1 VMPKENETKWDFV
14 IEPNPGLFKIHFKEI
29 WNYRDLLG
37 IFIKREI
44 VSYYKQTILGPLWF
58 FIQPM
63 LTTAMYVIVFSKI
76 ANLSTDGVPPV
87 LFYLSGIVMWNYFA
101 DCLNS
106 TAVTFTTNAAIF
118 GKVYFPRIIVPV
130 SKITSNLL
138 KYFIQ
143 LGLFIVIYLYY
154 IISGKFASHINFQ
167 LVTLPWLLLI
177 MAILSLGLGMIISSL
192 TTKYRDLVFL
202 LTFGIQ
208 LFMYATPVIYSLESV
223 KGFAFYHLIAY
234 NPISAVI
241 ESFRSCMLG
250 TGTIDYQML
259 GYATLVSFFI
269 FLIGIIIFN
278 KTEKDFADTI

>member
-1 VMPKENETKWDFV
+1 MISKENETKWDFV
-14 IEPNPGLFKIHFKEI
+14 IEPNPGLFNIHLKEI

-76 ANLSTDGVPPV
+76 ANLGTDGVPPV

-143 LGLFIVIYLYY
+143 FGLFIAIYLYY
-154 IISGKFASHINFQ
+154 IFSGKFEFNINLQ
-167 LVTLPWLLLI
+167 LVTLPWLMLI

-208 LFMYATPVIYSLESV
+208 LFMYATPVIYSLQSV
-223 KGFAFYHLIAY
+223 KGFAFYPIIAY

-250 TGTIDYQML
+250 TGSIDYVML
-259 GYATLVSFFI
+259 GYSSLLSMLI
-269 FLIGIIIFN
+269 FGVGLIIFN

>member
-1 VMPKENETKWDFV
+1 MISKENETKWDFV
-14 IEPNPGLFKIHFKEI
+14 IEPNPGLFNIHLKEI

-76 ANLSTDGVPPV
+76 ANLGTDGVPPV

-143 LGLFIVIYLYY
+143 FGLFIAIYLYY
-154 IISGKFASHINFQ
+154 IFSGKFEFNINLQ
-167 LVTLPWLLLI
+167 LVTLPWLMLI
-177 MAILSLGLGMIISSL
+177 MAILSLGLDR
-192 TTKYRDLVFL
+192 K
-202 LTFGIQ
+202 
-208 LFMYATPVIYSLESV
+208 SV
-223 KGFAFYHLIAY
+223 
-234 NPISAVI
+234 V
-241 ESFRSCMLG
+241 
-250 TGTIDYQML
+250 
-259 GYATLVSFFI
+259 
-269 FLIGIIIFN
+269 
-278 KTEKDFADTI
+278 